1 MLLNQSPQ
9 DIISILTFKS
19 SFSFAYICSASA
31 DGLLENVVENPT
43 IQRNADGKIISVLDG
58 KEYELTGKEQV
69 SMNAWGFSA
78 AFVPLL
84 TGLFEEFLSARG
96 TELKSEF
103 YLPGAVDALI
113 KSGKAEISVLNSAD
127 SWFGVTYREDKP
139 FVQAAIRE
147 LIASGKYPESLF

>member
-1 MLLNQSPQ
+1 
-9 DIISILTFKS
+9 
-19 SFSFAYICSASA
+19 
-31 DGLLENVVENPT
+31 
-43 IQRNADGKIISVLDG
+43 
-58 KEYELTGKEQV
+58 
-69 SMNAWGFSA
+69 MNAWGFSA